1 MLFTT
6 IQNTM
11 GQQVDD
17 VDAQEIPDL
26 WIWWTKKQSRTQEI
40 ESDIFITLK
49 YKGETVFIN

>member
-49 YKGETVFIN
+49 YKGETVYIN